1 MKTALLF
8 SVLFTIFFISNY
20 THAQCDRQADQFGN
34 NSGTPMYNII
44 GDVSITLNTG
54 GQTISL
60 DTGAN
65 FMTAAGPD
73 VNAYLVKSNG
83 MTNAQIAATPLA
95 SLENIHF
102 GLISSNIISPNG
114 AKSFTVAVPNGINLE
129 EYDTVFFYCF
139 QFSAFWDLG
148 KITPFTPANCTVLGI
163 EDEVFEKQVTMYPNP
178 VKDNLH
184 VNTDFSEVINIKIY
198 TILGEI
204 LLEEKI
210 TNTTIINTQNFKH
223 GIYLVELT
231 SGNKKITKKL
241 IKN

>member
-1 MKTALLF
+1 MKTKLLF
-8 SVLFTIFFISNY
+8 SVLFAIFFASNSMS
-20 THAQCDRQADQFGN
+20 AQCVRQASDFGN
-34 NSGTPMYNII
+34 NTTPNYQVS
-44 GDVSITLNTG
+44 GDVTVTLNTG

-60 DTGAN
+60 DTGTD

-73 VNAYLVKSNG
+73 VNAYLIKSNG
-83 MTNAQIAATPLA
+83 MTNAQIAGTPLV

-102 GLISSNIISPNG
+102 GLISSNIVSPNG
-114 AKSFTVAVPNGINLE
+114 AKSFTVAIPSGTNIE
-129 EYDTVFFYCF
+129 EYDTIFFYCF
-139 QFSAFWDLG
+139 QFNHFWDLG
-148 KITPFTPANCTVLGI
+148 KFTPFTPANCTVLGI

-178 VKDNLH
+178 VKDNLY
-184 VNTDFSEVINIKIY
+184 VNTDFPEVINIKIY

-210 TNTTIINTQNFKH
+210 TNTTIINTQKFKH

-231 SGNKKITKKL
+231 SGNKKITKQL